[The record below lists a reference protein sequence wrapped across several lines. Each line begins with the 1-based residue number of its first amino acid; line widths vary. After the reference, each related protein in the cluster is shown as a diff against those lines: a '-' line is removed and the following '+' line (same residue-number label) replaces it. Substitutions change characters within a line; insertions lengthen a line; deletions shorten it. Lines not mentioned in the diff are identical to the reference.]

1 MILYGLAGTN
11 GSGKD
16 SLAGFLARK
25 YGFLF
30 VSSSDLLRAEAQKR
44 GLPPERLNLRT
55 ISAEWRREDG
65 LGVLVEKAV
74 EFFEAQPKGKYKG
87 LITGSLR
94 NPAEADAI
102 HAHGGKM
109 IWTDADPKIRF
120 ARLFGRGRA
129 DDPADF
135 EKFVADEEAEMRQ
148 TGDAATLSLADVKTR
163 CDIFIDNGS
172 GSLQEFEVLITE
184 KLGLAA

>member
-16 SLAGFLARK
+16 SLAAFLARK
-25 YGFLF
+25 YNFLF
-30 VSSSDLLRAEAQKR
+30 VSSSDLLRAEAVKR
-44 GLPPERLNLRT
+44 GLSTERHNLRT
-55 ISAEWRREDG
+55 ISAEWRRESG

-74 EFFEAQPKGKYKG
+74 DYFNEQPEGTYNG

-120 ARLFGRGRA
+120 ARLQSRGRE
-129 DDPADF
+129 DDPETY
-135 EKFVADEEAEMRQ
+135 EKFLANEAVEMKHS
-148 TGDAATLSLADVKTR
+148 GDAATLSVADVKDR
-163 CDIFIDNGS
+163 CDIFLYNSSASID
-172 GSLQEFEVLITE
+172 EFESVIAQ
-184 KLGLAA
+184 KLGL

>member
-1 MILYGLAGTN
+1 MILFGIAGTN

-16 SLAGFLARK
+16 SLAEYLVKEFGYL
-25 YGFLF
+25 Y
-30 VSSSDLLRAEAQKR
+30 VSSSDLLRVEAKKR
-44 GLPPERLNLRT
+44 GLSSDRHHLHT
-55 ISAEWRREDG
+55 ISAEWRREAG

-74 EFFEAQPKGKYKG
+74 EYYNQQPAGTYKG

-120 ARLFGRGRA
+120 ERLQGRKRE

-135 EKFVADEEAEMRQ
+135 AKFLADEAAEMQ
-148 TGDAATLSLADVKTR
+148 HSGDEATLSVADVKTK

-172 GSLQEFEVLITE
+172 ADISNFYQHIKTE
-184 KLGLAA
+184 LGL

>member
-16 SLAGFLARK
+16 SLAEFLARK

-30 VSSSDLLRAEAQKR
+30 VSSSDLLRAEAEKR
-44 GLPPERLNLRT
+44 GMSTERKNLHF

-74 EFFEAQPKGKYKG
+74 EFYKAQPEGTYKG

-120 ARLFGRGRA
+120 KRLQSRHRA
-129 DDPADF
+129 DDPSSF
-135 EKFVADEEAEMRQ
+135 EEFQAQEAHEM
-148 TGDAATLSLADVKTR
+148 THSGDAATLSVADVKTR
-163 CDIFIDNGS
+163 CDIFIDNSSETVG
-172 GSLQEFEVLITE
+172 EFEALIIE
-184 KLGLAA
+184 KLGL